1 MRGAICIILAVLL
14 FGPGDKQ
21 GRRGNELFRA
31 GNYREAADAY
41 LVGIEEIGEDGP
53 DETRAHLLN
62 NLGAALYRLNDF
74 ETAQPAFIQSFASAE
89 SDEARARAAYNAGN
103 AAFRQINLQAAAS
116 FYKQSLLTDPNDESA
131 RYNFEF
137 VSRLLKNQP
146 QDQQQSSN
154 DRIEPS
160 EYAKALKAQAE
171 QLVARRQY
179 RSAYD
184 LMLKGLEVDETVQ
197 AYRDFIGRIGE
208 VANIDEISAK

>member
-1 MRGAICIILAVLL
+1 MTAIGLIVVLL
-14 FGPGDKQ
+14 SYGPGDKH

-41 LVGIEEIGEDGP
+41 LAGLEEIGDDGP
-53 DETRAHLLN
+53 PETRAHLLN

-74 ETAQPAFIQSFASAE
+74 DTSQPAFIQSFAASE
-89 SDEARARAAYNAGN
+89 SDATRARAAYNAGN
-103 AAFRQINLQAAAS
+103 AAFRQKNLKAAAS
-116 FYKQSLLTDPNDESA
+116 FYKQALLTDPEDESA

-137 VSRLLKNQP
+137 VSRRLKNEP
-146 QDQQQSSN
+146 QDQQQNSN

-179 RSAYD
+179 RSAYN
-184 LMLKGLEVDETVQ
+184 LMVEGLEIDETVQ

-208 VANIDEISAK
+208 VAVIEENAAE